1 MPNFCRHGRF
11 LERCPICSKTLPGHA
26 PARRAQSGGPG
37 RTARSA
43 SSRAPSG
50 ASGARSRSRGEGLKV
65 RRETRQGDDGYRSEL
80 VPGLRS
86 SADARHLAREISF
99 AAGRLVALAADP
111 PGLYGEAWAL
121 GAAGEIERATWLCM
135 LIAYLSPLE
144 GEDPFAGIRMA
155 LAGSGA
161 AESAPEGAGASAWEV
176 PRSEPEL
183 PGLQD
188 VPLGPRSS
196 HDPARGSETLAAYLQ
211 WVARGGT
218 SAAPAPGPE
227 GSPAPASQAD
237 AFTGDPDW
245 TPERRFE
252 RVFERLALPGFGRM
266 GRYELL
272 LVLGRLGLYDLR
284 PGSLHLGTVR
294 GSSSEDPATVAA
306 KRVFGIGDPILL
318 ERRAKALA
326 EAIAVPVEALDLA
339 LYNWA
344 APERATVAFPGESG
358 DPGALE
364 RAETALGV

>member
-1 MPNFCRHGRF
+1 MPTFCRHGRF

-26 PARRAQSGGPG
+26 PARRAQGGGSPG
-37 RTARSA
+37 VARGA
-43 SSRAPSG
+43 SSRASSG
-50 ASGARSRSRGEGLKV
+50 SSGARSRSRAEGLKV
-65 RRETRQGDDGYRSEL
+65 RRESREGDDGYRSEL

-86 SADARHLAREISF
+86 SADAIHLAREISF

-111 PGLYGEAWAL
+111 PGLYGEARAL
-121 GAAGEIERATWLCM
+121 GAAGEIERATWLCL

-144 GEDPFAGIRMA
+144 EEDPFAGIRTA
-155 LAGSGA
+155 LDGSGA
-161 AESAPEGAGASAWEV
+161 ADGAPEAAGATGWRV
-176 PRSEPEL
+176 PRTEAEL

-218 SAAPAPGPE
+218 SAAQASGPE
-227 GSPAPASQAD
+227 GSAAPASQSE
-237 AFTGDPDW
+237 AFTGDPGW

-252 RVFERLALPGFGRM
+252 RIFERLALPGFGRM

-272 LVLGRLGLYDLR
+272 LILGRLGLYDLR

-294 GSSSEDPATVAA
+294 GSSSEDPATVAG

-326 EAIAVPVEALDLA
+326 EAVAVPVEALDLA

-344 APERATVAFPGESG
+344 APERATLAFPGESG

-364 RAETALGV
+364 RAESALGV